1 MNHKIKTGSKDSTNT
16 EQRTRTDTVTQTSH
30 KHMNHMLLRLVVLTN
45 LTTLTKFKIFP
56 VCFFYPN
63 KSRLCCFSNY
73 DRFPLVINNILNLC
87 VWYLHFSDR
96 ISPLHC
102 FLMSLVIRK
111 HNPAAFAVFYF
122 IFIKHLILR
131 KMFFF
136 SWIRPWLF
144 LVFTDILRL

>member
-30 KHMNHMLLRLVVLTN
+30 KHINHMLLRLVVLTN
-45 LTTLTKFKIFP
+45 LRTLTKCKIFP

-63 KSRLCCFSNY
+63 ISRLCRFSNY
-73 DRFPLVINNILNLC
+73 DRFPSVINNILNLC

-96 ISPLHC
+96 ISPLLC

-111 HNPAAFAVFYF
+111 RNPAASHFLKHPAFAVFYF
-122 IFIKHLILR
+122 IFSKHLILR
-131 KMFFF
+131 KMSFF
-136 SWIRPWLF
+136 LH
-144 LVFTDILRL
+144 